1 MGGTIHNTATAM
13 RQWYLPVSH
22 GRHVLAWGLVALMPL
37 LDPLAMGQSAGTD
50 LLGALNLS
58 GYPPGVQSPAFSGST
73 PAGQTLAL
81 ADLRGKVVLLTFW
94 AIWCQECLPE
104 MPMFERLHRDFAAQG
119 LTVLGVNVREEPETI
134 QRYAQELGLTFPLL
148 LDPQGKIT
156 AAYGAIGLPTTF
168 LIGRDGR
175 AVALAI
181 GPREW
186 GSAPARTI
194 IQALLAEP
202 AVRKESP

>member
-1 MGGTIHNTATAM
+1 MGGIIHNTATTM
-13 RQWYLPVSH
+13 QQWHLPVAH
-22 GRHVLAWGLVALMPL
+22 GRRVLAWGFVALVI
-37 LDPLAMGQSAGTD
+37 LDGPPAIGQPAVTE
-50 LLGALNLS
+50 LLGALSLS
-58 GYPPGVQSPAFSGST
+58 SYPAGVQPATFSGST
-73 PAGQTLAL
+73 TTGQTVSLAG
-81 ADLRGKVVLLTFW
+81 LRGRVVLLNFW
-94 AIWCQECLPE
+94 TTWCAECRPE
-104 MPMFERLHRDFAAQG
+104 IPMFERLHRDFAAQG
-119 LTVLGVNVREEPETI
+119 LTVLGVNVREEPGAI
-134 QRYAQELGLTFPLL
+134 QRYAQELGLSFPLL

-194 IQALLAEP
+194 IEALLAEP
-202 AVRKESP
+202 AARKEAP